1 MQIWDTA
8 GQERFKTITQ
18 TYYKGAMGIIL
29 TYSIAE
35 PDTFKNIENWMKQ
48 IQQQASENVCKI
60 LVGNKC
66 DVAERGV
73 EYDEGRR
80 LADKYGIPFFET
92 SAKSGINIEDTF
104 MTIARDI
111 KNKILLNETTAQSGD
126 TKKISNN
133 SDENK
138 QTKKPGCC

>member
-66 DVAERGV
+66 DVAERLV

-111 KNKILLNETTAQSGD
+111 KNKILLNETTAQSD
-126 TKKISNN
+126 TKKITNN

-138 QTKKPGCC
+138 QNKKPGCC